1 MIHTLFV
8 FVVFFLLMAIILCL
22 SVILLSAGFYSK
34 YYGFFEAMQKVRNWR
49 KHFLPLQEEQFLLEN
64 KSKT

>member
-8 FVVFFLLMAIILCL
+8 FVGFFLLMAIILCL
-22 SVILLSAGFYSK
+22 SVILLSAGFDNK
-34 YYGFFEAMQKVRNWR
+34 YYSFFEAMQKVRNWR
-49 KHFLPLQEEQFLLEN
+49 KHFLPLQKKQLLLEN